1 MYKLMFILTS
11 CAFSCS
17 VVMTDNSV
25 INKSK
30 VQIVFSRSVPYDL
43 THIFFENV
51 NNKTFSFGKN
61 IGSDD
66 ILIEVYPGEYNVICY
81 GFDYLDNG
89 KLLLSEYCI
98 IDKKIKYQT
107 DDMISIE
114 MKKISP
120 EMVLS
125 KYENGI
131 YKLTIDINEAQNFLK
146 ISSLSIKKPNESKK
160 ALNYTFDADICAYY
174 AFFEDTDV
182 ENTILNYSLSL
193 KNRYDATELL
203 GEETAISTIAY
214 TNIPLSGIAIKSE

>member
-1 MYKLMFILTS
+1 MYKLIFILAS

-30 VQIVFSRSVPYDL
+30 VQIVFSRRSAYDL
-43 THIFFENV
+43 THIYFENV

-66 ILIEVYPGEYNVICY
+66 ILIEAYPGEYNIICY

-107 DDMISIE
+107 DDLIYLE
-114 MKKISP
+114 MNKLSP
-120 EMVLS
+120 ELFLS
-125 KYENGI
+125 EYENGI
-131 YKLTIDINEAQNFLK
+131 YKLTIDINDAQNLLK
-146 ISSLSIKKPNESKK
+146 MSSLSIKELNEPKK
-160 ALNYTFDADICAYY
+160 ALNFFWYPDTCIYY
-174 AFFEDTDV
+174 AFFENNDV
-182 ENTILNYSLSL
+182 ENTTLNYSLSL
-193 KNRYDATELL
+193 KNRYDAIELL
-203 GEETAISTIAY
+203 GDETAISTIAY